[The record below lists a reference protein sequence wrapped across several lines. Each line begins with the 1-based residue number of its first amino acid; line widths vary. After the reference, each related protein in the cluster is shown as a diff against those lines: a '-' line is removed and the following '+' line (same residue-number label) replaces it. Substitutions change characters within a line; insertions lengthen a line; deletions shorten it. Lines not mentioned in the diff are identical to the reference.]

1 MANGDITKVFEYDR
15 IEVAGSWN
23 IQVRKATKV
32 MEEGSD
38 GSKTELSRGYHRHVL
53 QPFSSVY
60 TPAVEAVEAV
70 AAVTEQ
76 TDSDG
81 NVTREAVEAV
91 TAVTGVDASWAHNA
105 TDISGEAASVQAIA
119 NAAWTT
125 AVGNAYKAMREA
137 QES

>member
-1 MANGDITKVFEYDR
+1 MANNDITKVIEYDK
-15 IEVAGSWN
+15 IEVVKSWS
-23 IQVRKATKV
+23 IQVRKATKI
-32 MEEGSD
+32 MEEQAD
-38 GSKTELSRGYHRHVL
+38 GSLTELSRAFHRHVL
-53 QPFSSVY
+53 HPFSSAY

-91 TAVTGVDASWAHNA
+91 TAVTGVSASWAHNA

-119 NAAWTT
+119 NAAWTDS
-125 AVGNAYKAMREA
+125 VKNAYKAMREA
-137 QES
+137 QDS

>member
-1 MANGDITKVFEYDR
+1 MANGDITKEIEYDR
-15 IEVAGSWN
+15 IEVQSTWN
-23 IQVRKATKV
+23 IQVRKATKL
-32 MEEGSD
+32 MEENAD
-38 GSKTELSRGYHRHVL
+38 GSLTELSRGYHRHVL
-53 QPFSSVY
+53 QPFNSVY

-70 AAVTEQ
+70 EAVAEE

-81 NVTREAVEAV
+81 NVTTEAVEAV

-119 NAAWTT
+119 NAAWTDDVK
-125 AVGNAYKAMREA
+125 AAYKAMREA